1 MGRRTT
7 PMAAAEQHP
16 DQARRLA
23 ALDRYGVLD
32 TPREDDFDDI
42 ARLAA
47 QVCDAPIALISFV
60 AEEEQWF
67 KAHIGTDLDGTAIGD
82 SVCAHAI
89 LGRDVLQIPDAAADP
104 RTADSRLVTDGMGM
118 RFYAGVPLTTDEGL
132 PLGTLCVID
141 RRRRTLDEAQLR
153 ALRALARQVMTQLEL
168 RRALRAEA
176 EAVTRAERQAAQLAR
191 SLEAAETL
199 RLEIDHRVKN
209 SLQLVSSLLQMQA
222 SRSGSEE
229 VRHALGAAR
238 GRVLAISSIHA
249 ALNRSSEADR
259 VRLRSYAERLVE
271 ELQASAPG
279 GVEIALTADEIE
291 LRSSEASSL
300 AILVNE
306 FVTNSLKYAFP
317 DGRAGRVRLDIR
329 RDGDRV
335 RALFSDDGVG
345 HTVADGRPVQEGLG
359 TRIMHAVGQ
368 QLGATLDF
376 VADVRG
382 TTLAFDFPLAG
393 PD

>member
-1 MGRRTT
+1 
-7 PMAAAEQHP
+7 MATARPHP
-16 DQARRLA
+16 EHARRVSALA
-23 ALDRYGVLD
+23 GYYILG
-32 TPREDDFDDI
+32 TPAERDFDDI
-42 ARLAA
+42 ASLAA

-60 AEEEQWF
+60 GEDGQWF
-67 KAHIGTDLDGTAIGD
+67 KARIGTDLDGGD
-82 SVCAHAI
+82 LDSSVCAHAI
-89 LGRDVLQIPDAAADP
+89 LSDDVLEIDDAAADP
-104 RTADSRLVTDGMGM
+104 RTAESPLVTDGVGM
-118 RFYAGVPLTTDEGL
+118 RFYAGVPLLTGEGL

-141 RRRRTLDEAQLR
+141 RRPRELSEAQLG
-153 ALRALARQVMTQLEL
+153 ALRALGRQVMTQLEL

-176 EAVTRAERQAAQLAR
+176 EAVRAAEAQAAELAR

-249 ALNRSSEADR
+249 ALNRSSEANK
-259 VRLRSYAERLVE
+259 VKLRAYAERLVE
-271 ELQASAPG
+271 ELQASAPE
-279 GVEIALTADEIE
+279 GVEIALAADEIE

-317 DGRAGRVRLDIR
+317 DGREGHVTLDIR
-329 RDGDRV
+329 REGDRV
-335 RALFSDDGVG
+335 RARFSDDGVG
-345 HTVADGRPVQEGLG
+345 HAVDGGRPVQEGLG
-359 TRIMHAVGQ
+359 TRIMLAVGQ
-368 QLGATLDF
+368 QLGASLDF
-376 VADVRG
+376 VADVGG

-393 PD
+393 EG